1 MGGFLR
7 LLVLAAAVAG
17 AVIWLRRGDTRIQL
31 KLGED
36 EPDEPREADRRRVR
50 ELTEAVEQ
58 LRGELAA
65 AQDTWR
71 AGEQTDE
78 RVDALWSER
87 DRARELE
94 ARVAKLED
102 SRAAEET
109 RAERQGA
116 QLQQMSAALDALRDE
131 VASAHAQ
138 WQASDADRNDR
149 IDAVRRER
157 ERAHMLEQQLAQAG
171 RAEPS
176 SDGWSELEPPT
187 SFAGLVAQVRDSM
200 PAVVL
205 PDAALA
211 GLGEMD
217 EVPAAAAWAAE
228 TWRGLGALAEYAAA
242 VNPKHAD
249 PANTDNDVLPTDWDF
264 LRWCLDGGH
273 PRSWPVERIGIDRA
287 RRVFPIDRGVNWS
300 GQVVA
305 RTHLLLGDPTDPSA
319 PIMFVHDDLRG
330 RTGRIHIVFLG
341 PQRLAA
347 TVAGI

>member
-1 MGGFLR
+1 MGRFLR

-17 AVIWLRRGDTRIQL
+17 VVIWLRRSDGRIQL

-36 EPDEPREADRRRVR
+36 RPGELSDDDQRQVR

-65 AQDTWR
+65 AQDQWR
-71 AGEQTDE
+71 AGDQTDE

-87 DRARELE
+87 DRGRELE
-94 ARVAKLED
+94 ARIAALEE
-102 SRAAEET
+102 SQEAGAVRAQE
-109 RAERQGA
+109 QNA
-116 QLQQMSAALDALRDE
+116 QLQRMSAALDALRDE

-157 ERAHMLEQQLAQAG
+157 ERAHLLEQQLAQAG
-171 RAEPS
+171 RVERS
-176 SDGWSELEPPT
+176 DDGWSDLEPPT

-200 PAVVL
+200 PVVVL

-217 EVPAAAAWAAE
+217 EVPAATAWAAE

-249 PANTDNDVLPTDWDF
+249 PADTDNDALPTDWDF
-264 LRWCLDGGH
+264 LRWSLEGGH

-287 RRVFPIDRGVNWS
+287 RRVFPVDRGVNWS

-305 RTHLLLGDPTDPSA
+305 RTHLLLGDPTDPGA
-319 PIMFVHDDLRG
+319 PVMFVHDDVRG

-347 TVAGI
+347 TVVGV